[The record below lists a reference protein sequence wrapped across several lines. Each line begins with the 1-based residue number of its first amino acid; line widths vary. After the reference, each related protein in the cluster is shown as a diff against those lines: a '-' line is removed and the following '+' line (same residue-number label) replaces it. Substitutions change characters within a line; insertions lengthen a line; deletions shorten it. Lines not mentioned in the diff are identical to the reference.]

1 MNSLYNHALK
11 QSQALE
17 RDLTKFASGQ
27 DLSAGL
33 QGQIAASISSLQ
45 RSIDDYDN
53 LSKRE
58 MVAVKKETAL
68 NRVAKFR
75 HDLQDMRTR
84 FERAKKMQENRRL
97 EQNRETLLARRKPG
111 VPGALDTPAPE
122 YPYQPMSRSAFAERE
137 RNFTDHTDNQL
148 DEFITQ
154 ASNLLQ
160 NLTDQ
165 HGILKKAQRKLLDTA
180 GTLGLSQNTIRYIER
195 RTAQDKWIFY
205 GGLVI
210 TIIILWA
217 IVHYLT

>member
-33 QGQIAASISSLQ
+33 QGQISASISSLQ

-53 LSKRE
+53 LAKRE

-75 HDLQDMRTR
+75 QDLQEMRSR
-84 FERAKKMQENRRL
+84 FEAAKKTQENRRL
-97 EQNRETLLARRKPG
+97 EQNRESLLARRKPG
-111 VPGALDTPAPE
+111 HYDTSAPE
-122 YPYQPMSRSAFAERE
+122 YPYQPMTQSAFAARE
-137 RNFTDHTDNQL
+137 SAFADRTDSQL
-148 DEFITQ
+148 DDFITQ
-154 ASNLLQ
+154 ANTLLENLA
-160 NLTDQ
+160 DQ
-165 HGILKKAQRKLLDTA
+165 HGILKKAQRRLMDTFS
-180 GTLGLSQNTIRYIER
+180 TLGVSQNVIRYIER
-195 RTAQDKWIFY
+195 RTTQDKWIFY

-210 TIIILWA
+210 TMIILWA
-217 IVHYLT
+217 IVQYLR